1 MATASYIVG
10 PASLFTPSDL
20 AADASTLDGQVQAL
34 DGQVEGNDSVDP
46 GWLNQWIAF
55 QGAWAAFYYQDFGGA
70 LTNLVTSLN
79 DSNRDQLIQYENTFQ
94 QLYASSGQQLSN
106 VVSPSTGSQDSL
118 SNLLGLPKLPSSSTV
133 TTWLIVI
140 AVIVVALVVVPRVL
154 K

>member
-10 PASLFTPSDL
+10 PGSLFTSGDL
-20 AADASTLDGQVQAL
+20 AADASTLDDQVQAL
-34 DGQVEGNDSVDP
+34 DALVEGNESVDP

-70 LTNLVTSLN
+70 VTNFLTSLN
-79 DSNRDQLIQYENTFQ
+79 DSNRDQLIQYEQTFQ
-94 QLYASSGQQLSN
+94 SLYAASGQQLAS
-106 VVSPSTGSQDSL
+106 VITPSTGSQDNL
-118 SNLLGLPKLPSSSTV
+118 SNLLGLPKLPAASTV